1 MTTFGELSK
10 GDRIVMGGADFEVVK
25 AKLKGKAVKLTVTGK
40 RGTFSSEVK
49 AKATI
54 ELAPKPGKVALDG
67 PKGEQQR
74 WATEKEARQ
83 ADDWADDSSM
93 SKAETLARFRALSP
107 EPSAI
112 GHRTSPPPGDP
123 AQTKRPAKADGGPW
137 ETRRDKAEEVLATIG
152 AHLVG
157 EATDES
163 AGYYVPPIDVETV
176 AAHLLIFHGVDGT
189 AYASAADA
197 LTLHAQHHDDAKTGG
212 ILQTVHWHSK
222 QRP

>member
-1 MTTFGELSK
+1 MSKTTTFGALSK

-49 AKATI
+49 AKATV

-83 ADDWADDSSM
+83 ADDWVRD
-93 SKAETLARFRALSP
+93 RP
-107 EPSAI
+107 
-112 GHRTSPPPGDP
+112 TSPPPGDP

-152 AHLVG
+152 ARLVG

-163 AGYYVPPIDVETV
+163 AGYYVPPVDVETV

-212 ILQTVHWHSK
+212 AMLVNHWHTK
-222 QRP
+222 QRPQGA